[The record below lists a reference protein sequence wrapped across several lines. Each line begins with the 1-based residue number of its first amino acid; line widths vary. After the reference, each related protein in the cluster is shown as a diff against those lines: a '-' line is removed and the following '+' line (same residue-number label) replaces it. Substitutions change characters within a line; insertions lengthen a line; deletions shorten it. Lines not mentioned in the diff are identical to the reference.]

1 MKLVQ
6 KRSRKTGLPPGTLVH
21 IGEKKTDKV
30 TITAFNYAGTRCD
43 ERQDLSLD
51 VLAPPTDE
59 SVTWV
64 DVGGVHMMDILES
77 FGKQFQ
83 LHPLLLEDIANTD
96 QRPKLDDYETCLFLV
111 MKMLSVT
118 DRQDIVVEQVSFVL
132 GRNFVL
138 SFQENG
144 TDVFSPV
151 RDRLRGNKGRLRQS
165 GADSLLY
172 ALIDAIVDQYF
183 AVLEVLGEKIEALQ
197 DLVVSDPKPE
207 TLRQV
212 HALKRQL
219 LFLRRAV
226 WPLREATNNLSRS
239 ECPFLQESTK
249 VFFRDVYDHV
259 VQIVDTIETLREMV
273 SASLDIYLSSI
284 SYRLNAV
291 MKVLTIITTI
301 FMPLTFIVGIYGMNF
316 EHMPELKWDW
326 GYPLVLGV
334 MVAIAIAMLG
344 FSNAR
349 SGSNSLVRIIH
360 EGFYCNCEYA
370 ATTIPAT
377 RCWSHGRDEGL
388 SEVIVSLTWSLV
400 NGPIFR
406 QSAPQHHIKGGSD
419 EETTVSHRHDGRA
432 GVWRD
437 SCGSPW

>member
-1 MKLVQ
+1 MKVVQ

-30 TITAFNYAGTRCD
+30 TIKAFNYAGVRCD
-43 ERQDLSLD
+43 EYQVLSPEE
-51 VLAPPTDE
+51 LAPPTDE

-64 DVGGVHMMDILES
+64 DVGGVHKMDILES

-83 LHPLLLEDIANTD
+83 LHSLLLEDIANTD

-111 MKMLSVT
+111 LKMLTVT
-118 DRQDIVVEQVSFVL
+118 DRQGIVVEQVSLVF

-144 TDVFSPV
+144 TDVFTPV
-151 RDRLRGNKGRLRQS
+151 RDRLRGGKGRLRQS
-165 GADSLLY
+165 GADYLFY
-172 ALIDAIVDQYF
+172 ALVDAIVDQYF
-183 AVLEVLGEKIEALQ
+183 TVVEVLGEKIEELQ
-197 DLVVSDPKPE
+197 ELVVRDPKPE
-207 TLRQV
+207 TL
-212 HALKRQL
+212 HKIHDLKRQL

-226 WPLREATNNLSRS
+226 WPLREVTNSLSRS

-316 EHMPELKWDW
+316 EHMPELKWEW
-326 GYPLVLGV
+326 GYPLVVGV
-334 MVAIAIAMLG
+334 MVMIAIAMLG
-344 FSNAR
+344 FFIR
-349 SGSNSLVRIIH
+349 KKWI
-360 EGFYCNCEYA
+360 
-370 ATTIPAT
+370 
-377 RCWSHGRDEGL
+377 
-388 SEVIVSLTWSLV
+388 
-400 NGPIFR
+400 
-406 QSAPQHHIKGGSD
+406 
-419 EETTVSHRHDGRA
+419 
-432 GVWRD
+432 
-437 SCGSPW
+437 

>member
-30 TITAFNYAGTRCD
+30 AITAFSYAGVRCD
-43 ERQDLSLD
+43 EYQVLSLD
-51 VLAPPTDE
+51 ELAPPADE

-64 DVGGVHMMDILES
+64 NVSGVHRTDILES
-77 FGKQFQ
+77 CGKQFQ
-83 LHPLLLEDIANTD
+83 LHSLLLEDIANTD

-111 MKMLSVT
+111 LKMLSVT
-118 DRQDIVVEQVSFVL
+118 ERQDIVVEQVSLVF

-144 TDVFSPV
+144 TDVFTPV
-151 RDRLRGNKGRLRQS
+151 RDRLRGGKGRLRQS
-165 GADSLLY
+165 GADYLFY
-172 ALIDAIVDQYF
+172 ALVDAIVDQYF
-183 AVLEVLGEKIEALQ
+183 AVVEALGEKIEELQ

-207 TLRQV
+207 TLHKI

-226 WPLREATNNLSRS
+226 WPLREVTNNLSRS

-316 EHMPELKWDW
+316 EHMPELKWEW
-326 GYPLVLGV
+326 GYPLVVGV
-334 MVAIAIAMLG
+334 MVMIAIAMLG
-344 FSNAR
+344 FFIR
-349 SGSNSLVRIIH
+349 KRWI
-360 EGFYCNCEYA
+360 
-370 ATTIPAT
+370 
-377 RCWSHGRDEGL
+377 
-388 SEVIVSLTWSLV
+388 
-400 NGPIFR
+400 
-406 QSAPQHHIKGGSD
+406 
-419 EETTVSHRHDGRA
+419 
-432 GVWRD
+432 
-437 SCGSPW
+437 

>member
-30 TITAFNYAGTRCD
+30 TIKAFNYAGVRCD
-43 ERQDLSLD
+43 EYQVLSLD
-51 VLAPPTDE
+51 ELALPTDE

-64 DVGGVHMMDILES
+64 DVGGVHKMDILES

-83 LHPLLLEDIANTD
+83 LHSLLLEDIANTD

-111 MKMLSVT
+111 LKMLSVT
-118 DRQDIVVEQVSFVL
+118 DRQDIAVEQVSLVF

-144 TDVFSPV
+144 TDVFTPV
-151 RDRLRGNKGRLRQS
+151 RDRLRGGKGRLRQS
-165 GADSLLY
+165 GADYLFY
-172 ALIDAIVDQYF
+172 ALVDAIVDQYF
-183 AVLEVLGEKIEALQ
+183 AVVEALGEKIEELQ
-197 DLVVSDPKPE
+197 DLVVRDPKPE
-207 TLRQV
+207 TL
-212 HALKRQL
+212 HKIHDLKRQL

-226 WPLREATNNLSRS
+226 WPLREVTNSLSRS
-239 ECPFLQESTK
+239 ECPFLQESTR

-316 EHMPELKWDW
+316 EHMPELKWEW
-326 GYPLVLGV
+326 GYPLVVGV
-334 MVAIAIAMLG
+334 MVVIAIAMLG
-344 FSNAR
+344 FFIR
-349 SGSNSLVRIIH
+349 KKWI
-360 EGFYCNCEYA
+360 
-370 ATTIPAT
+370 
-377 RCWSHGRDEGL
+377 
-388 SEVIVSLTWSLV
+388 
-400 NGPIFR
+400 
-406 QSAPQHHIKGGSD
+406 
-419 EETTVSHRHDGRA
+419 
-432 GVWRD
+432 
-437 SCGSPW
+437 

>member
-21 IGEKKTDKV
+21 IGEQKTDKV
-30 TITAFNYAGTRCD
+30 TITVFNYAGTRCD
-43 ERQDLSLD
+43 ERQDVPLD
-51 VLAPPTDE
+51 ALAPPTDG

-64 DVGGVHMMDILES
+64 DVGGVHKMEVLES

-96 QRPKLDDYETCLFLV
+96 QRPKLDDYETYLFLV
-111 MKMLSVT
+111 IKMLTVT
-118 DRQDIVVEQVSFVL
+118 ERQDIIVEQVSLVL

-144 TDVFSPV
+144 TDVFQPV
-151 RDRLRGNKGRLRQS
+151 RERLRAGKGRLRQA
-165 GADSLLY
+165 GADYLLY
-172 ALIDAIVDQYF
+172 ALVDSIVDQYF

-207 TLRQV
+207 TLSQM
-212 HALKRQL
+212 HALKREL

-226 WPLREATNNLSRS
+226 WPLREVTNNLSRS
-239 ECPFLQESTK
+239 ECPLLQESTK

-316 EHMPELKWDW
+316 EHMPELKWVW
-326 GYPLVLGV
+326 GYPAVWGV
-334 MVAIAIAMLG
+334 MVAVAAGML
-344 FSNAR
+344 
-349 SGSNSLVRIIH
+349 L
-360 EGFYCNCEYA
+360 
-370 ATTIPAT
+370 
-377 RCWSHGRDEGL
+377 L
-388 SEVIVSLTWSLV
+388 
-400 NGPIFR
+400 FR
-406 QSAPQHHIKGGSD
+406 KL
-419 EETTVSHRHDGRA
+419 R
-432 GVWRD
+432 WL
-437 SCGSPW
+437 

>member
-6 KRSRKTGLPPGTLVH
+6 KRSGKTGLPPGTLVH
-21 IGEKKTDKV
+21 IGEKKTDRV
-30 TITAFNYAGTRCD
+30 TITTFNYAGARCD
-43 ERQDLSLD
+43 ERQNPSLD
-51 VLAPPTDE
+51 VLAPPTDG

-64 DVGGVHMMDILES
+64 NVGGVHEMDILES

-118 DRQDIVVEQVSFVL
+118 GRQDIVVEQVSLVL
-132 GRNFVL
+132 GGNFVL

-144 TDVFSPV
+144 ADVFTPV
-151 RDRLRGNKGRLRQS
+151 RDRLRGSRGRLRQS
-165 GADSLLY
+165 GADYLLY
-172 ALIDAIVDQYF
+172 ALVDAIVDQYF

-197 DLVVSDPKPE
+197 ELVVSDPKPE
-207 TLRQV
+207 TLHQI

-226 WPLREATNNLSRS
+226 WPLREAANNLSRS
-239 ECPFLQESTK
+239 DCPFLQESTK

-273 SASLDIYLSSI
+273 SAGLDIYLSSI

-316 EHMPELKWDW
+316 EHMPELKWEW
-326 GYPLVLGV
+326 GYPLVLSV
-334 MVAIAIAMLG
+334 IATIAMAMLG
-344 FSNAR
+344 FFK
-349 SGSNSLVRIIH
+349 LKKWI
-360 EGFYCNCEYA
+360 
-370 ATTIPAT
+370 
-377 RCWSHGRDEGL
+377 
-388 SEVIVSLTWSLV
+388 
-400 NGPIFR
+400 
-406 QSAPQHHIKGGSD
+406 
-419 EETTVSHRHDGRA
+419 
-432 GVWRD
+432 
-437 SCGSPW
+437 

>member
-1 MKLVQ
+1 MKLIK
-6 KRSRKTGLPPGTLVH
+6 KRSQKIGLPPGTLVH

-30 TITAFNYAGTRCD
+30 TIRAFDYSGTRCD

-51 VLAPPTDE
+51 DLVPPTDE

-64 DVGGVHMMDILES
+64 DVGGVHKMEILES

-111 MKMLSVT
+111 MKMLSVS
-118 DRQDIVVEQVSFVL
+118 DRQDIVVEQVSLVF

-144 TDVFSPV
+144 TDVFTPV
-151 RDRLRGNKGRLRQS
+151 RDRLRAGKGRLRQS
-165 GADSLLY
+165 GADYLLY
-172 ALIDAIVDQYF
+172 ALVDAIVDQYF
-183 AVLEVLGEKIEALQ
+183 TVLEVLGEKIEALQ

-207 TLRQV
+207 TLRQI
-212 HALKRQL
+212 HALKGQL

-226 WPLREATNNLSRS
+226 WPLREATNSLSRS
-239 ECPFLQESTK
+239 DSPFLREATR

-316 EHMPELKWDW
+316 EHMPELKWEW
-326 GYPLVLGV
+326 GYPLVLCV

-344 FSNAR
+344 FFIR
-349 SGSNSLVRIIH
+349 KRWI
-360 EGFYCNCEYA
+360 
-370 ATTIPAT
+370 
-377 RCWSHGRDEGL
+377 
-388 SEVIVSLTWSLV
+388 
-400 NGPIFR
+400 
-406 QSAPQHHIKGGSD
+406 
-419 EETTVSHRHDGRA
+419 
-432 GVWRD
+432 
-437 SCGSPW
+437 

>member
-30 TITAFNYAGTRCD
+30 TIRTFNYAGTRCD
-43 ERQDLSLD
+43 ERQDPSLD
-51 VLAPPTDE
+51 ELAPPTDE

-64 DVGGVHMMDILES
+64 DVGGVHKMEILES

-111 MKMLSVT
+111 TKMLSVT
-118 DRQDIVVEQVSFVL
+118 DRQDIIVEQVSLVL
-132 GRNFVL
+132 GRKFVL

-144 TDVFSPV
+144 TDVFTPV
-151 RDRLRGNKGRLRQS
+151 RDHLRGGKGRLRQS
-165 GADSLLY
+165 GADYLLY
-172 ALIDAIVDQYF
+172 ALFDAIVDQYF

-197 DLVVSDPKPE
+197 DLVISDPKPE
-207 TLRQV
+207 TLRQI

-259 VQIVDTIETLREMV
+259 IQIVDTIETLREMV

-301 FMPLTFIVGIYGMNF
+301 FMPLTFIVGVYGMNF
-316 EHMPELKWDW
+316 EHMPELKWEW

-334 MVAIAIAMLG
+334 MVVIAIAMLG
-344 FSNAR
+344 FFIR
-349 SGSNSLVRIIH
+349 KKWI
-360 EGFYCNCEYA
+360 
-370 ATTIPAT
+370 
-377 RCWSHGRDEGL
+377 
-388 SEVIVSLTWSLV
+388 
-400 NGPIFR
+400 
-406 QSAPQHHIKGGSD
+406 
-419 EETTVSHRHDGRA
+419 
-432 GVWRD
+432 
-437 SCGSPW
+437 

>member
-51 VLAPPTDE
+51 VLTPPTDE

-64 DVGGVHMMDILES
+64 NVGGVHKMDILES

-111 MKMLSVT
+111 MKMLSAT
-118 DRQDIVVEQVSFVL
+118 DRQDIIVEQVSLVL
-132 GRNFVL
+132 GQNFVL

-144 TDVFSPV
+144 TDVFTPV
-151 RDRLRGNKGRLRQS
+151 RDRLRGNKGRLRHS
-165 GADSLLY
+165 GADYLLY
-172 ALIDAIVDQYF
+172 ALIDAIVDHYF
-183 AVLEVLGEKIEALQ
+183 AVLEVLGEKIETLQ

-207 TLRQV
+207 TLRQI
-212 HALKRQL
+212 HSLKRQL

-226 WPLREATNNLSRS
+226 WPLREATNNLARS
-239 ECPFLQESTK
+239 ECPLLRESTK

-316 EHMPELKWDW
+316 EHMPELKWEW
-326 GYPLVLGV
+326 GYPLVLGLIL
-334 MVAIAIAMLG
+334 AIAIAMLG
-344 FSNAR
+344 FFKR
-349 SGSNSLVRIIH
+349 KRWI
-360 EGFYCNCEYA
+360 
-370 ATTIPAT
+370 
-377 RCWSHGRDEGL
+377 
-388 SEVIVSLTWSLV
+388 
-400 NGPIFR
+400 
-406 QSAPQHHIKGGSD
+406 
-419 EETTVSHRHDGRA
+419 
-432 GVWRD
+432 
-437 SCGSPW
+437 